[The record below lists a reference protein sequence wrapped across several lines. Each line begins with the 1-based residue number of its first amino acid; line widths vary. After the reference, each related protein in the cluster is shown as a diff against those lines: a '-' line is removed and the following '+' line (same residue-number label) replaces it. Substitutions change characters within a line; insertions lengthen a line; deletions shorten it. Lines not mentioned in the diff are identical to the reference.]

1 MCDIFLGG
9 AKVDL
14 AALHGRTKNHLQDG
28 VKGDGEHNVDSGL
41 HVLDDAIDEE
51 IFNRRGMAIDCLR
64 TAGDNGIDCSSK
76 AIFRELFLFKKSQL
90 RDKTDTKNKQ
100 EPSTYP
106 E

>member
-1 MCDIFLGG
+1 MIYFFGG

-28 VKGDGEHNVDSGL
+28 IKGDGEHNVDSGL

-76 AIFRELFLFKKSQL
+76 AIFRELFLFKKKSTQ
-90 RDKTDTKNKQ
+90 RQNRHKKQ
-100 EPSTYP
+100 TGTLNVS
-106 E
+106 